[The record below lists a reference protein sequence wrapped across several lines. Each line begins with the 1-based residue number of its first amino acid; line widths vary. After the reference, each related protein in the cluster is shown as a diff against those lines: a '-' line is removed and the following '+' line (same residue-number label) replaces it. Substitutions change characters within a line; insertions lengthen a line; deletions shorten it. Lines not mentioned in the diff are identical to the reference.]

1 MLAADLWEGSPWSEE
16 PLMISE
22 TYHFRHIAS
31 GTTPAQM
38 AIGAGCMQTRMLT
51 LRLNSRNSYGALL
64 LHHAQKAWQV
74 SCPAS
79 YVETAA
85 V

>member
-1 MLAADLWEGSPWSEE
+1 MLDTDLCGGSPKSEG
-16 PLMISE
+16 PLMISG
-22 TYHFRHIAS
+22 TYHFRHVTS

-38 AIGAGCMQTRMLT
+38 AIGAGCMQTRMLM
-51 LRLNSRNSYGALL
+51 LRLNSRILYGAFL
-64 LHHAQKAWQV
+64 LHRAQRAWQV

-79 YVETAA
+79 YAETAA